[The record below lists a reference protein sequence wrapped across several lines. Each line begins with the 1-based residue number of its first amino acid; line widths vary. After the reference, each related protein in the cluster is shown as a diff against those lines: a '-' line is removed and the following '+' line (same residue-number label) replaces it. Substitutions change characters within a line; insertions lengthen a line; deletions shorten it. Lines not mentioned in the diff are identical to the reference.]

1 VNFELLIL
9 AIPFGYFLAVAGP
22 LAVIDLKSHRLPNV
36 MTLPGVAISITSIS
50 LVAVIY
56 SKYLQLII
64 AIGIALLVLI
74 IGYPLAR
81 AELLGMGDIKLVI
94 GFALPVS
101 FISPM
106 ALLIGVAI
114 SLGVANLF
122 LLPRLIARKLRANSA
137 IPLGP
142 YLLVGLLA
150 VFGFQLWQIS
160 PVVV

>member
-1 VNFELLIL
+1 MNFELLIL

-36 MTLPGVAISITSIS
+36 MTLPGVAISVIAIS

-56 SKYLQLII
+56 SKWLQLII
-64 AIGIALLVLI
+64 AIGIGLLVLI

-94 GFALPVS
+94 GFALPVA

-137 IPLGP
+137 IPFGP
-142 YLLVGLLA
+142 YLLIGLLG
-150 VFGFQLWQIS
+150 VFGYQLWQLS